1 MKITTL
7 ILSILLIANTT
18 FAQKD
23 AYVIY
28 KYDGTEVTYEQMIRT
43 LSKQNIILFGE
54 LHNNAIAHWLQYEV
68 TADLHEKRDLI
79 LGAEMFE
86 ADNQKPLSDYVRGR
100 INYKELDSLARL
112 WNNTKTDYLPLVKF
126 AKAKKLD
133 FIATNI
139 PRRYARMVHRKGFE
153 VLETLTAQE
162 KTWMAPLPMA
172 FDAELPTY
180 KSILKMMGEHGSPKL
195 VMAQACKDATMAHF
209 IAKNYKEGSLF
220 IHYNGAFHSDYY
232 EGILWYLK
240 KEITGNRFATI
251 STVEQDDIYTL
262 EEKHLDKAD
271 YIICVD
277 KDVTKTY

>member
-1 MKITTL
+1 MKSL
-7 ILSILLIANTT
+7 KILLVLLFIAGTSY
-18 FAQKD
+18 AQKN
-23 AYVIY
+23 AYIIY
-28 KYDGTEVTYEQMIRT
+28 KYDGTEVSYEQMLRT
-43 LSKQNIILFGE
+43 LARQKVVLFGE

-68 TADLHEKRDLI
+68 TADLHKKRDLI

-112 WNNTKTDYLPLVKF
+112 WSNTRTDYLPLAKF
-126 AKAKKLD
+126 AKTNKLD

-139 PRRYARMVHRKGFE
+139 PRRYARMVHRKGFD
-153 VLETLTAQE
+153 VLETLTPQE
-162 KTWMAPLPMA
+162 KSWMAPLPMP
-172 FDAELPTY
+172 FDSNLPTY
-180 KSILKMMGEHGSPKL
+180 QSIIKMMGDHGSPKL

-209 IAKNYKEGSLF
+209 IAKNYKEGALF

-232 EGILWYLK
+232 EGILWYLQ
-240 KEITGNRFATI
+240 KEISGNRFATI
-251 STVEQDDIYTL
+251 STVEQEDIYTL

>member
-1 MKITTL
+1 MK
-7 ILSILLIANTT
+7 LSKILLVLLFIAGTSY
-18 FAQKD
+18 AQKN
-23 AYVIY
+23 AYIIY
-28 KYDGTEVTYEQMIRT
+28 KYDGTEVTYEQMLRT
-43 LSKQNIILFGE
+43 LARQKVVLFGE

-68 TADLHEKRDLI
+68 TADLHKKRDLI

-112 WNNTKTDYLPLVKF
+112 WSNTRTDYLPLAKF
-126 AKAKKLD
+126 AKANKLD

-139 PRRYARMVHRKGFE
+139 PRRYARMVHRKGFD
-153 VLETLTAQE
+153 VLETLTPQE
-162 KTWMAPLPMA
+162 KSWMAPLPMP
-172 FDAELPTY
+172 FDSNLPTY
-180 KSILKMMGEHGSPKL
+180 QSIIKMMGDHGSPKL

-209 IAKNYKEGSLF
+209 IAKNYKEGALF

-232 EGILWYLK
+232 EGILWYLQ
-240 KEITGNRFATI
+240 KEMSGNRFATI
-251 STVEQDDIYTL
+251 STVEQEDIYTL

>member
-1 MKITTL
+1 MKSL
-7 ILSILLIANTT
+7 KILLVLLFIAGTSY
-18 FAQKD
+18 AQKN
-23 AYVIY
+23 AYIIY
-28 KYDGTEVTYEQMIRT
+28 KYDGTEVTYEQMLRT
-43 LSKQNIILFGE
+43 LARQKVVLFGE

-68 TADLHEKRDLI
+68 TADLHKKRDLI

-112 WNNTKTDYLPLVKF
+112 WSNTRTDYLPLVKF
-126 AKAKKLD
+126 AKANKLD

-139 PRRYARMVHRKGFE
+139 PRRYARMVHRKGFD
-153 VLETLTAQE
+153 VLETLTPQE
-162 KTWMAPLPMA
+162 KSWMAPLPMP
-172 FDAELPTY
+172 FDSNLPTY
-180 KSILKMMGEHGSPKL
+180 QSIIKMMGDHGSPKL

-209 IAKNYKEGSLF
+209 IAKNYKEGALF

-232 EGILWYLK
+232 EGILWYLQ
-240 KEITGNRFATI
+240 KEMSGNRFATI
-251 STVEQDDIYTL
+251 STVEQEDIYTL

>member
-1 MKITTL
+1 MKSL
-7 ILSILLIANTT
+7 KILLVLLFIAGTSY
-18 FAQKD
+18 AQKN
-23 AYVIY
+23 AYIIY
-28 KYDGTEVTYEQMIRT
+28 KYDGTEVTYEQMLRT
-43 LSKQNIILFGE
+43 LARQKVVLFGE

-68 TADLHEKRDLI
+68 TADLHKKRDLI

-112 WNNTKTDYLPLVKF
+112 WSNTRTDYLPLAKF
-126 AKAKKLD
+126 AKTNKLD

-139 PRRYARMVHRKGFE
+139 PRRYARMVHRKGFD
-153 VLETLTAQE
+153 VLETLTPQE
-162 KTWMAPLPMA
+162 KSWMAPLPMP
-172 FDAELPTY
+172 FDSNLPTY
-180 KSILKMMGEHGSPKL
+180 QSIIKMMGDHGSPKL

-209 IAKNYKEGSLF
+209 IAKNYKEGALF

-232 EGILWYLK
+232 EGILWYLQ
-240 KEITGNRFATI
+240 KEISGNRFATI
-251 STVEQDDIYTL
+251 STVEQEDIYTL

>member
-1 MKITTL
+1 MKSL
-7 ILSILLIANTT
+7 KILLVLLFIAGTSY
-18 FAQKD
+18 AQKN
-23 AYVIY
+23 AYIIY
-28 KYDGTEVTYEQMIRT
+28 KYDGTEVSYEQMLRT
-43 LSKQNIILFGE
+43 LARQKVVLFGE

-68 TADLHEKRDLI
+68 TADLHKKRDLI

-112 WNNTKTDYLPLVKF
+112 WSNTRTDYLPLAKF
-126 AKAKKLD
+126 AKTNKLD

-139 PRRYARMVHRKGFE
+139 PRRYARMVHRKGFD
-153 VLETLTAQE
+153 VLETLTPQE
-162 KTWMAPLPMA
+162 KSWMAPLPMP
-172 FDAELPTY
+172 FDSNLPTY
-180 KSILKMMGEHGSPKL
+180 QSIIKMMGDHGSPKL

-209 IAKNYKEGSLF
+209 IAKNYKEGALF

-232 EGILWYLK
+232 EGILWYLQ
-240 KEITGNRFATI
+240 KEMSGNRFATI
-251 STVEQDDIYTL
+251 STVEQEDIYTL

>member
-1 MKITTL
+1 MKSL
-7 ILSILLIANTT
+7 KILLVLLFIAGTSY
-18 FAQKD
+18 AQKN
-23 AYVIY
+23 AYIIY
-28 KYDGTEVTYEQMIRT
+28 KYDGTEVTYEQMLRT
-43 LSKQNIILFGE
+43 LARQKVVLFGE

-68 TADLHEKRDLI
+68 TADLHKKRDLI

-112 WNNTKTDYLPLVKF
+112 WSNTRTDYLPLVKF
-126 AKAKKLD
+126 AKANKLD

-139 PRRYARMVHRKGFE
+139 PRRYARMVHRKGFD
-153 VLETLTAQE
+153 VLETLTPQE
-162 KTWMAPLPMA
+162 KSWMAPLPMP
-172 FDAELPTY
+172 FDSNLPTY
-180 KSILKMMGEHGSPKL
+180 KSIIKMMGDHGSPKL

-209 IAKNYKEGSLF
+209 IAKNYKEGALF

-232 EGILWYLK
+232 EGILWYLQ
-240 KEITGNRFATI
+240 KEMSGNRFATI
-251 STVEQDDIYTL
+251 STVEQEDIYTL

>member
-1 MKITTL
+1 MK
-7 ILSILLIANTT
+7 LSKILLVLLFIAGTSY
-18 FAQKD
+18 AQKN
-23 AYVIY
+23 AYIIY
-28 KYDGTEVTYEQMIRT
+28 KYDGTEVTYEQMLRT
-43 LSKQNIILFGE
+43 LARQKVVLFGE

-68 TADLHEKRDLI
+68 TADLHKKRDLI

-112 WNNTKTDYLPLVKF
+112 WSNTRTDYLPLAKF
-126 AKAKKLD
+126 AKANKLD

-139 PRRYARMVHRKGFE
+139 PRRYARMVHRKGFD
-153 VLETLTAQE
+153 VLESLTPQE
-162 KTWMAPLPMA
+162 KSWMAPLPMP
-172 FDAELPTY
+172 FDSNLPTY
-180 KSILKMMGEHGSPKL
+180 QSIIKMMGDHGSPKL

-209 IAKNYKEGSLF
+209 IAKNYKEGALF

-232 EGILWYLK
+232 EGILWYLQ
-240 KEITGNRFATI
+240 KEMSGNRFATI
-251 STVEQDDIYTL
+251 STVEQEDIYTL